1 MTLDERPGITICISQ
16 SPKARICY
24 DIVMKVAIVGIPKS
38 GKTTIFNALTR
49 GKAEVAAYSATLA
62 PNIGM
67 AKVPDSRLS
76 ALEGIFQ
83 PKKTVPAEVSYID
96 IAGSIR
102 GFGREGA
109 GGEFLNYLTTADA
122 LLQVVRAFQDDNV
135 PHPEGSIDP
144 KRDMASLD
152 LELAMSDLAI
162 VERRLEK
169 LETGLKGATAA
180 ERESYLKEQLLL
192 QKINAE
198 LEKDRPIRL
207 QSLAKEDLKMLTNYQ
222 FLTAKPMLVVLNI
235 GEQQIPQASQLEGE
249 ISSLYPQFAVVAL
262 CGKLD
267 MELAQLSDV
276 EAREFREAMG
286 LSKPALDRVI
296 DLSYSLLGLVSFFT
310 TVSAELKAWTI
321 PGGTPAPKAA
331 GKIPSDME
339 RGFIRAEVISYSD
352 MESCGNLA
360 EARKRG
366 LLRTEGKNYIIQD
379 GDVVTFL
386 FNV

>member
-1 MTLDERPGITICISQ
+1 
-16 SPKARICY
+16 
-24 DIVMKVAIVGIPKS
+24 MKVAIIGIPES

-49 GKAEVAAYSATLA
+49 GKAEVAAYSPTLA
-62 PNIGM
+62 PNIGV
-67 AKVPDSRLS
+67 AKVSDSRLS
-76 ALEGIFQ
+76 VLEGVFQ

-96 IAGSIR
+96 IAGSIKS
-102 GFGREGA
+102 FGKEGA

-122 LLQVVRAFQDDNV
+122 LLQVVRAFQDDKV

-162 VERRLEK
+162 MERRLEK
-169 LETGLKGATAA
+169 LETSLKGAKAA

-192 QKINAE
+192 EKIKAE
-198 LEKDRPIRL
+198 LEKDMPIRL
-207 QSLAKEDLKMLTNYQ
+207 QGLAKEELKILANYQ

-235 GEQQIPQASQLEGE
+235 GEQQIRQAAQLEGE
-249 ISSLYPQFAVVAL
+249 ISALHPQFAVVAL
-262 CGKLD
+262 CGKLE
-267 MELAQLSDV
+267 MELAQLSDA
-276 EAREFREAMG
+276 EAREFRESMG

-296 DLSYSLLGLVSFFT
+296 DLSYSLLGLISFFT
-310 TVSAELKAWTI
+310 TVSSELKAWTI

-331 GKIPSDME
+331 GKIHSDME
-339 RGFIRAEVISYSD
+339 RGFIRAEVISYGD
-352 MESCGNLA
+352 LESCGNLT

>member
-1 MTLDERPGITICISQ
+1 
-16 SPKARICY
+16 
-24 DIVMKVAIVGIPKS
+24 MKVAIIGIPKS

-49 GKAEVAAYSATLA
+49 DRAEVTTYSPTMA
-62 PNIGM
+62 PNTGV

-76 ALEGIFQ
+76 VLEGIFQ
-83 PKKTVPAEVSYID
+83 PKKTVPAEVSYTD
-96 IAGSIR
+96 IAGSLK
-102 GFGREGA
+102 GFGKEGP
-109 GGEFLNYLTTADA
+109 GGEFLSYLTTADA
-122 LLQVVRAFQDDNV
+122 LLQVVRAFEDDKV
-135 PHPEGSIDP
+135 PHPEGSIEP
-144 KRDMASLD
+144 KRDIASLD
-152 LELAMSDLAI
+152 LELAISDLAI
-162 VERRLEK
+162 IERRLDK
-169 LETGLKGATAA
+169 LETSLKGAKAA

-192 QKINAE
+192 QKVKAE
-198 LEKDRPIRL
+198 LEKDIPIRL
-207 QSLAKEDLKMLTNYQ
+207 QGLAKEDLKMLSNYQ
-222 FLTAKPMLVVLNI
+222 FLTAKPMLVVLNV
-235 GEQQIPQASQLEGE
+235 GEEQISQASQLESE

-262 CGKLD
+262 CGKLE
-267 MELAQLSDV
+267 MELAQLSDA
-276 EAREFREAMG
+276 EAKEFREAMG

-310 TVSAELKAWTI
+310 TVSSELKAWTI

-331 GKIPSDME
+331 GKIHSDME

-352 MESCGNLA
+352 LESCGNLA

>member
-1 MTLDERPGITICISQ
+1 
-16 SPKARICY
+16 
-24 DIVMKVAIVGIPKS
+24 MKVAIVGIPES
-38 GKTTIFNALTR
+38 GKTTIFNTLTKGR
-49 GKAEVAAYSATLA
+49 AEVAAYSPTMA
-62 PNIGM
+62 PNTGV

-96 IAGSIR
+96 IAGSLK
-102 GFGREGA
+102 GFGKEGP

-122 LLQVVRAFQDDNV
+122 LLQVVRAFEDDKV

-144 KRDMASLD
+144 KRDIAPLD
-152 LELAMSDLAI
+152 LELAISDLAI
-162 VERRLEK
+162 MERRLDK
-169 LETGLKGATAA
+169 LETSLKAAKAA
-180 ERESYLKEQLLL
+180 ERDSYLKEQLLL
-192 QKINAE
+192 QKVKAE
-198 LEKDRPIRL
+198 LEKEIPIRL
-207 QSLAKEDLKMLTNYQ
+207 QGLAKEELKMLSNYQ

-235 GEQQIPQASQLEGE
+235 GEGQISQASQLEDE
-249 ISSLYPQFAVVAL
+249 ISPLYPQFAVVAL
-262 CGKLD
+262 CGKLE
-267 MELAQLSDV
+267 MELAQLSDG
-276 EAREFREAMG
+276 EAKEFREAMG

-310 TVSAELKAWTI
+310 TVSSELKAWTI
-321 PGGTPAPKAA
+321 PAGTPAPKAA
-331 GKIPSDME
+331 GKIHSDME
-339 RGFIRAEVISYSD
+339 RGFIRAEVVSYGD
-352 MESCGNLA
+352 LESCGSLA

>member
-1 MTLDERPGITICISQ
+1 
-16 SPKARICY
+16 
-24 DIVMKVAIVGIPKS
+24 MKVAIIGIPKS

-49 GKAEVAAYSATLA
+49 GKAEVAAYSPTLA
-62 PNIGM
+62 PNTGV

-76 ALEGIFQ
+76 VLEGIFQ

-96 IAGSIR
+96 IAGSLK
-102 GFGREGA
+102 GFGKEGP
-109 GGEFLNYLTTADA
+109 GGELLNYLTTADA
-122 LLQVVRAFQDDNV
+122 LLQVVRAFEDDKV
-135 PHPEGSIDP
+135 PHPEGSIEP
-144 KRDMASLD
+144 KRDIASLD
-152 LELAMSDLAI
+152 LELAISDLAI
-162 VERRLEK
+162 MERRLDK
-169 LETGLKGATAA
+169 LETSLKGAKAA

-192 QKINAE
+192 QKVKAE
-198 LEKDRPIRL
+198 LEKDIPIRL
-207 QSLAKEDLKMLTNYQ
+207 QSLAKEELKMLANYQ
-222 FLTAKPMLVVLNI
+222 FLTAKPMMVVLNI
-235 GEQQIPQASQLEGE
+235 GEEQISQAAQLEGE

-262 CGKLD
+262 CGKLE
-267 MELAQLSDV
+267 MELAQLSDD
-276 EAREFREAMG
+276 EAKEFREAMG

-296 DLSYSLLGLVSFFT
+296 DLSYRLLGLVSFFT
-310 TVSAELKAWTI
+310 TVSSELKAWTI

-331 GKIPSDME
+331 GKIHSDME

-352 MESCGNLA
+352 MESCGNIA

>member
-1 MTLDERPGITICISQ
+1 
-16 SPKARICY
+16 
-24 DIVMKVAIVGIPKS
+24 MKVAIIGIPES

-49 GKAEVAAYSATLA
+49 GKAEVAAYSPTLA

-76 ALEGIFQ
+76 VLEGIFQ

-96 IAGSIR
+96 IAGSLKS
-102 GFGREGA
+102 FGKEGP
-109 GGEFLNYLTTADA
+109 GGEFLSYLTTADA
-122 LLQVVRAFQDDNV
+122 LLQVVRAFEDDKV
-135 PHPEGSIDP
+135 PHPEGNIEP
-144 KRDMASLD
+144 KRDIASLD
-152 LELAMSDLAI
+152 LELAISDLAI
-162 VERRLEK
+162 IERRLDK
-169 LETGLKGATAA
+169 LETSLKGAKAT

-192 QKINAE
+192 QKVKTE
-198 LEKDRPIRL
+198 LEKDIPIRL
-207 QSLAKEDLKMLTNYQ
+207 QGLAKEDLKMLSNYQ

-235 GEQQIPQASQLEGE
+235 GEEQISQAPQLEGE
-249 ISSLYPQFAVVAL
+249 IGSLYPQFAVVAL
-262 CGKLD
+262 CGKLE
-267 MELAQLSDV
+267 MELSQLSDA
-276 EAREFREAMG
+276 EAQEFREAMG
-286 LSKPALDRVI
+286 LSKPALNRVI

-310 TVSAELKAWTI
+310 TVSSELKAWTI

-331 GKIPSDME
+331 GKVHSDME
-339 RGFIRAEVISYSD
+339 KGFIRAEVISYSD
-352 MESCGNLA
+352 LESCGNLA

>member
-1 MTLDERPGITICISQ
+1 
-16 SPKARICY
+16 
-24 DIVMKVAIVGIPKS
+24 VKVAIIGIPES

-49 GKAEVAAYSATLA
+49 GKAEVAAYSPTLA

-76 ALEGIFQ
+76 VLEGIFQ
-83 PKKTVPAEVSYID
+83 PKKTVPAEVNYID
-96 IAGSIR
+96 IAGSIK
-102 GFGREGA
+102 GFGKQGA
-109 GGEFLNYLTTADA
+109 GGELLNYLTTADA
-122 LLQVVRAFQDDNV
+122 LLQVVRSFEDDKV
-135 PHPEGSIDP
+135 PHPQGSIDA
-144 KRDMASLD
+144 KRDIASLD
-152 LELAMSDLAI
+152 LELAISDLAI
-162 VERRLEK
+162 MERRLDK
-169 LETGLKGATAA
+169 LETSLKGAKAI

-192 QKINAE
+192 QRIKAE
-198 LEKDRPIRL
+198 LEKDVPIRS
-207 QSLAKEDLKMLTNYQ
+207 QGLAKEELKMLANYQ

-235 GEQQIPQASQLEGE
+235 GEEQIPQAPQLEGQ

-262 CGKLD
+262 CGKLE
-267 MELAQLSDV
+267 MELAQLSDT

-296 DLSYSLLGLVSFFT
+296 DLSYRLLGLVSFFT
-310 TVSAELKAWTI
+310 TVSSELKAWTI
-321 PGGTPAPKAA
+321 PAGTPAPEAA
-331 GKIPSDME
+331 GKIHSDME
-339 RGFIRAEVISYSD
+339 RGFIRAEVISYGD
-352 MESCGNLA
+352 LESCGNPA